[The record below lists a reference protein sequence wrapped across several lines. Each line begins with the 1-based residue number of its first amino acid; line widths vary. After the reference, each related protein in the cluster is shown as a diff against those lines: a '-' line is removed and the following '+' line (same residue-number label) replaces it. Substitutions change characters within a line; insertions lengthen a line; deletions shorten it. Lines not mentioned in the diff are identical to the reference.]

1 MLEVNVCVSNQF
13 LCSLFM
19 AKVVAKWDSCVHKV
33 WSNICVEEVRA
44 NNRPQHCLNSLGYAN
59 LMKKFTE
66 RTERPYTHDQHKNR
80 WDNLKRT
87 YTQWKTLNIKAP
99 GLGRDPITRSIEA
112 SDDWWEEQNKV
123 TVIAYFFVM
132 A

>member
-1 MLEVNVCVSNQF
+1 
-13 LCSLFM
+13 
-19 AKVVAKWDSCVHKV
+19 V
-33 WSNICVEEVRA
+33 WLDISVEEVRA

-66 RTERPYTHDQHKNR
+66 RTKRSYTRDHKNR

-87 YTQWKTLNIKAP
+87 YTQWKTLNIKAS
-99 GLGRDPITRSIEA
+99 GLGRDLITGSIEV

-123 TVIAYFFVM
+123 TVIAYFFSYGISYNIF
-132 A
+132 